1 MANTKITSKVIA
13 DANILTA
20 AIADNAVTGDKVA
33 DDVALAG
40 NPTTTT
46 QTAGNS
52 TTRLATTAFVSTAI
66 SNLVDSSPAALNTL
80 NELAAALGDNANFS
94 TTVTDSIATKL
105 PLAGGTMTGNL
116 VIAFD
121 SNNSGNRLRIADTEG
136 ASAAERTY
144 STSDGTGL
152 ILNHYYALSGSP
164 YVRYSDFVSS
174 MGDGAATNM
183 RFLTKPHN
191 GNPTVALTIDQ
202 SQKATFTGT
211 IEIPTYIIHAGDSN
225 TYFGFN
231 ATDNFELFTGG
242 SDRMSI
248 VGSETVF
255 NDGSE
260 DKDFRV
266 ESNDSANMLLVN
278 GGDNNVSIIAN
289 NTDSVTNSATA
300 LAARTLIIN
309 GNEGEGSDNLS
320 FFAMAD
326 GTGNYGMEVS
336 NSAHTAQY
344 DLLINPIKGGN
355 VGIGVTSANTLLH
368 AAKGSNGSG
377 LIDVARFQNTGT
389 TVNDGARI
397 QLTAGASTSG
407 AGIGCLGD
415 SLNSA
420 HLVLHSGGNNERVR
434 LSSNGTL
441 SVNNTNTAWIDSN
454 DKFITN
460 GRGVFRGFGHSALA
474 IGRYNSGAS
483 NGEEGSLLD
492 FLYGGS
498 GVGSI
503 DILSSN
509 IVVKSVANL
518 HFQQNGN
525 SVTRSI
531 NFTGTSFKP
540 FDSNDNTMSMGTSG
554 ARWTQLFAATS
565 TIGTSD
571 RNEKQNEAAISA
583 AEKRVAI
590 AAKGLLKKFKFKD
603 AVTEKGSD
611 ARIHFGI
618 IAQDLQDAF
627 SAEGLDASDYAMW
640 CSDTWTDEDTGQS
653 KTRLGIRYEELLAFI
668 IAGM

>member
-80 NELAAALGDNANFS
+80 NELAAALGDDANFS
-94 TTVTDSIATKL
+94 TTVTNSIATKL